1 MHLRVVSYW
10 NAVLIEF
17 IESLF
22 FSGDIFNNRPPFHL
36 SRLLE
41 AVDKRAHSIIVC
53 GHALR

>member
-1 MHLRVVSYW
+1 MRLNVVSYW
-10 NAVLIEF
+10 NALLIEF
-17 IESLF
+17 IDSFF

-41 AVDKRAHSIIVC
+41 AVDKRVHSIISC